1 MQSLFGLINTVL
13 QLVIWAVI
21 ISAILSW
28 LIAFGVVDMRNRFV
42 FLVNDSLNRLTDPML
57 APIRRIL
64 PNLGGVDI
72 SPLAL
77 ILLLI
82 FAQSLLNEYVFH

>member
-1 MQSLFGLINTVL
+1 MQSLLGLIDTVL
-13 QLVIWAVI
+13 RLVIWAVI

-28 LIAFGVVDMRNRFV
+28 LIAFGIVDMRNRFV
-42 FLVNDSLNRLTDPML
+42 FIVHDSLNRLTAPML

-72 SPLAL
+72 SPLVL
-77 ILLLI
+77 ILLLF
-82 FAQSLLNEYVFH
+82 FAQSLLREFFF